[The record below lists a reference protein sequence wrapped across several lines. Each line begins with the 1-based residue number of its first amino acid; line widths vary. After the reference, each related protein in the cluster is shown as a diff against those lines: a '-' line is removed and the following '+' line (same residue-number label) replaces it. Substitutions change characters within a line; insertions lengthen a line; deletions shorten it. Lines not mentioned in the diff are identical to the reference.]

1 MLLLLACAA
10 PGRISI
16 AADADVSAAIQ
27 STVDHLPWDDV
38 SLNTPDPTIELRT
51 DGEGEGCYTIEGGD
65 RWIVHGGDLLGAQ
78 YGLAAILEGFGFRFL
93 HPTDT
98 FAPAELGDG
107 VTVGE
112 SACPAMARR
121 GLHLHT
127 LHPIEA
133 LAAFWS
139 DDDPDRAEQVMDW
152 VVHNG
157 GNHLQ
162 WVALDEMDPAW
173 ATRTANLVDEAHA
186 RGLTTGI
193 GVQLFGSSN
202 LQLAFDLVDGD
213 VDDAEMQE
221 RLHTLSDGIDWD
233 HYSLSF
239 GEFSGTDP
247 ETFIDA
253 TNRASAAMAAV
264 KPTATVSA
272 TIHVGNFD
280 DLRVEYD
287 DQEMLYY
294 FLVQYADPRIIPW
307 IHSVMFYTLYATAG
321 GAYNHEHFD
330 EHRAFLEAR
339 IAAGEPVGYHPET
352 AYWVAFDDSVPLY
365 LPLYM
370 KSRAMDLFRAEGLED
385 QVTFS
390 TGWEWGY
397 WQNDRSVLR
406 MGYDGGADW
415 DAQVRQMYAP
425 IDPAIGEAVIALAEE
440 QQEALL
446 NEALTPWMA
455 SRDNIMDVGRGMG
468 ILSQPDRPAVET
480 VAAYDEAERA
490 AFRATVID
498 PLLAHAERVEA
509 IAQPSGTPWADEVRD
524 GLQIDAARAR
534 FAAAIWEAV
543 LVDADPDAFSRADA
557 ALSEAEG
564 IVARRHAA
572 LHDQDDRWIA
582 ASWDNATI
590 YDYGYLGN
598 ANDLCFWRRER
609 ILARNLI
616 LGETGTD
623 PGCAL

>member
-1 MLLLLACAA
+1 MLLLLACTS

-16 AADADVSAAIQ
+16 SADTEVSAAVQ
-27 STVDHLPWDDV
+27 STVDHLPWADV
-38 SLNTPDPTIELRT
+38 SLNSPDPTIELRT
-51 DGEGEGCYTIEGGD
+51 DGEGAGCYSIEGGP

-78 YGLAAILEGFGFRFL
+78 YGLAALLEGLGFRFL
-93 HPTDT
+93 HPMDT
-98 FAPAELGDG
+98 FAPAALGDLSPPTE
-107 VTVGE
+107 TV
-112 SACPAMARR
+112 CPAMERR

-127 LHPIEA
+127 LHPIEG

-139 DDDPDRAEQVMDW
+139 DDDPARAEQVMDW

-162 WVALDEMDPAW
+162 WVALDEMDLGW
-173 ATRTANLVDEAHA
+173 AARTAHLVDEAHA
-186 RGLTTGI
+186 RGLTTGV

-202 LQLAFDLVDGD
+202 LQLAFDLVDGE
-213 VDDAEMQE
+213 VDDAEMAE
-221 RLHTLSDGIDWD
+221 RLHKLSGGIAWD
-233 HYSLSF
+233 HFSLSF
-239 GEFSGTDP
+239 GEFSGTEP
-247 ETFIDA
+247 ETFLDA
-253 TNRASAAMAAV
+253 TNRAVAAMEAV
-264 KPTATVSA
+264 QPAATVSA

-280 DLRVEYD
+280 DLRVEYE

-307 IHSVMFYTLYATAG
+307 IHTVMYYGLYETAG
-321 GAYNHEHFD
+321 GAYNHERFD

-339 IAAGEPVGYHPET
+339 LAAGEPVGYHPET

-370 KSRAMDLFRAEGLED
+370 KARAVDLFRAEGLQD

-425 IDPAIGEAVIALAEE
+425 VDEAIGEAVIALADE

-446 NEALTPWMA
+446 NQALTPWMS
-455 SRDNIMDVGRGMG
+455 SRDNIMDVGRGLG

-480 VAAYDEAERA
+480 VAAYDEGERA
-490 AFRATVID
+490 SFRAAVIQ
-498 PLLAHAERVEA
+498 PLVAHADRVDT
-509 IAQPSGTPWADEVRD
+509 IPQPGGGPWADEVRD

-543 LVDADPDAFSRADA
+543 LEDADPTAFDRADA
-557 ALSEAEG
+557 ALAEAEG

-572 LHDQDDRWIA
+572 LHDPDDRWTA
-582 ASWDNATI
+582 RSWENETI

-598 ANDLCFWRRER
+598 ADDLCFWRRER
-609 ILARNLI
+609 ALARNLV
-616 LGETGTD
+616 LGETTED